1 MSNERR
7 EFTQMNEAFAEEGID
22 LDEYVALE
30 RELDELEREAGI
42 RQEKGLSRLIS
53 SFFERQDARERVLV
67 NKKKL
72 LWVAFLLGWCGGHR
86 FMLKQKWVGLL
97 YLAFCWTS
105 FPIAMTIVDFI
116 QYIPMK
122 PDENGNILV

>member
-53 SFFERQDARERVLV
+53 SFFERQDARERVLIS
-67 NKKKL
+67 KKKL
-72 LWVAFLLGWCGGHR
+72 MWTALLLGWCGGHR

-97 YLAFCWTS
+97 YLVLCWTS
-105 FPIAMTIVDFI
+105 FPIAMTIVDFL